1 MNCLSL
7 LLILFGSF
15 NPEAQADALLNHAI
29 ETELSASG
37 LLSAID
43 DSGYVWLVGRFD
55 RKLCVSR
62 IDPEGNL
69 AFDRVPIP
77 TGDFS
82 TGEQLIFDRWD
93 NAYFIFNNDVGGNP
107 GLVNL
112 VRITPEGQA
121 EDRYP
126 WRVKQLP
133 HPYYM
138 VILPGDTLVTYAQA
152 YSGPGEISVRPWT
165 FQIGKV
171 HLTVD
176 GYGAT
181 QQTFHKMGEFPIII
195 GVYFDDTQ
203 SIPEWNEGWSIVAY
217 LRSASLSLYR
227 QHLTAE
233 SNYSVDTIGTYAWR
247 DYVWRTYSDTYIK
260 RLTFTKHKDGGYILC
275 LFNPED
281 RSTTHVL
288 RLDEDG
294 VPIDPSELK
303 SGGSRSAKAFKNL
316 PPSSDPYVD
325 LQEWYHFNPNT
336 RRVVDDSVHVIFW
349 GCDDEGNLYAYR
361 KVKKF

>member
-1 MNCLSL
+1 M
-7 LLILFGSF
+7 ILFGSF

-77 TGDFS
+77 AGDFS
-82 TGEQLIFDRWD
+82 TGEQLIFDRWG

-133 HPYYM
+133 YPYYM

-176 GYGAT
+176 GYGAA
-181 QQTFHKMGEFPIII
+181 QQTLHKMEEFPHHLYWTAYSRPFI
-195 GVYFDDTQ
+195 
-203 SIPEWNEGWSIVAY
+203 EWGSGWAIQAHITTPY
-217 LRSASLSLYR
+217 TLDYQLKLYR
-227 QHLTAE
+227 QHLTTE
-233 SNYSVDTIGTYAWR
+233 SEYAVDTLGSYDCQDIIWR
-247 DYVWRTYSDTYIK
+247 EYSDAYVPGLLFSRYK
-260 RLTFTKHKDGGYILC
+260 KGGYL
-275 LFNPED
+275 LFYSIHNDP
-281 RSTTHVL
+281 SAAYTI
-288 RLDEDG
+288 RLDQDCR
-294 VPIDPSELK
+294 PIRSIKPRRKKSARPFDELPL
-303 SGGSRSAKAFKNL
+303 GSAAYVNIEIKNK
-316 PPSSDPYVD
+316 VA
-325 LQEWYHFNPNT
+325 QIF
-336 RRVVDDSVHVIFW
+336 FW